1 MVLSPA
7 SLANGQRLSGSNA
20 ERSRAFNRSLV
31 LGKVREAGA
40 TGRAQIARATGL
52 STQAVSNIIG
62 DLLADGWL
70 HEAGKRSE
78 GRGQPAMQYVI
89 APCAGAALGIEIRP
103 AAVLIAL
110 VGVDGRT
117 LFTDRV
123 AIETADPDTLQALL
137 PGLCARALENCT
149 RKAGERI
156 LGAGVV
162 MPGPFGST
170 GLSGAPSDLPGWA
183 HIDAQS
189 HLENALGLPVTIEN
203 DANAA
208 AMAERV
214 LGVAQDI
221 DTFAYLY
228 FGTGLG
234 LGLVMNG
241 ALQRGAFGNAGE
253 IGHVMVPHR
262 GALRP
267 LEQAVSRMALQA
279 HMEAAGKSADRVEAL
294 QTLLAAGHP
303 ALLEWLDDAAPALSQ
318 GIAIVENLLDPQTIV
333 LGGAVPQE
341 LVDALLAR
349 TNLPTRT
356 VSNRPH
362 RKHDRLLAGTC
373 GRMTAPRGA
382 AALVINTAFTPHIAA
397 MA

>member
-1 MVLSPA
+1 MVLSPTN
-7 SLANGQRLSGSNA
+7 LAYGQRTSGSNA

-40 TGRAQIARATGL
+40 MGRAQIARDTGL

-62 DLLADGWL
+62 NLMTDGWL
-70 HEAGKRSE
+70 HEAGKRNE
-78 GRGQPAMQYVI
+78 GRGQPAMQYTI

-110 VGVDGRT
+110 VGVDGQT

-123 AIETADPDTLQALL
+123 AVEAADPDTVHAVL
-137 PGLCARALENCT
+137 PGLCTRALKHCT
-149 RKAGERI
+149 AKASERI

-162 MPGPFGST
+162 MPGPFGAT
-170 GLSGAPSDLPGWA
+170 GLGGAPSDLPDWA
-183 HIDAQS
+183 HIDART
-189 HLENALGLPVTIEN
+189 HLEDTLGLPVTIEN

-234 LGLVMNG
+234 LGLVVNG
-241 ALQRGAFGNAGE
+241 TLQRGAFGNAGE
-253 IGHVMVPHR
+253 IGHVPVAYR
-262 GALRP
+262 GVLSP
-267 LEQAVSRMALQA
+267 LEQAVSRMALKK
-279 HMEAAGKSADRVEAL
+279 HMHAAGQSADRVEAL
-294 QTLLAAGHP
+294 QALMADNHP
-303 ALLEWLDDAAPALSQ
+303 ALLEWLDDASSALSQ
-318 GIAIVENLLDPQTIV
+318 GVAIVENLLDPQTVV

-341 LVDALLAR
+341 LVQALIAR
-349 TNLPTRT
+349 TDLSHRT
-356 VSNRPH
+356 VSNRPG
-362 RKHDRLLAGTC
+362 RTRNRLIAGTC

-382 AALVINTAFTPHIAA
+382 AALVINTAFTPNIAA
-397 MA
+397 VA